1 MNEEINQIILSE
13 LKHRTKNDSMKNKLE
28 DIFRFERAN
37 LDQQSPRF
45 KERYREIIES
55 DN

>member
-1 MNEEINQIILSE
+1 MNEEINQIIINEFKQRIKVDS
-13 LKHRTKNDSMKNKLE
+13 LKKQLE
-28 DIFRFERAN
+28 EIFRFERSN

-55 DN
+55 GD